1 MEATHTLESQVVG
14 EIDRRAIEAAAAAVV
29 GEIDRRAIE
38 AAAAAGDPAP
48 EPEHTPR
55 RRRTSK
61 PLPPASETEQIT
73 SDEGDPE

>member
-14 EIDRRAIEAAAAAVV
+14 EIDRRAIEAAA
-29 GEIDRRAIE
+29 GE
-38 AAAAAGDPAP
+38 PAP